1 MFRIIGT
8 MDMFLFLSALFF
20 LLAISQVLINRYFQG
35 LTDIPGPWLAS
46 TTNLWRLFVTLSRR
60 GELTHMKLHRKYGD
74 VVRMG
79 PNFVSI
85 TDLETVRKIFSSS
98 GEYRKVSLIANGE
111 HNANASASP
120 TCIQSSRQSP
130 MERDCEISSTS
141 QTNFTIL
148 SLEDQ

>member
-1 MFRIIGT
+1 M
-8 MDMFLFLSALFF
+8 
-20 LLAISQVLINRYFQG
+20 
-35 LTDIPGPWLAS
+35 
-46 TTNLWRLFVTLSRR
+46 TLSRR